1 MFLSVCNFV
10 LSFPFFR
17 RSQKLYVPI
26 KAFISA
32 AVPIVSPHTVNM
44 QKHEKTGEILAW
56 SVAKATE
63 MRYNKTIMTRAAVFT
78 GLPVPGAKNTGGF
91 HEFMR

>member
-44 QKHEKTGEILAW
+44 QKARKN
-56 SVAKATE
+56 ATE

>member
-1 MFLSVCNFV
+1 
-10 LSFPFFR
+10 
-17 RSQKLYVPI
+17 
-26 KAFISA
+26 
-32 AVPIVSPHTVNM
+32 M
-44 QKHEKTGEILAW
+44 QKRTKTAKFLAW